1 MKILRYILL
10 ASLTCALSACEKD
23 EILPEPEPPVVT
35 PGDDPGKDEE
45 EKIRLGITASLQ
57 AMQTKGIIEAFLPGH
72 EMGVFICTTDTGSP
86 YVYNVPYAFDG
97 KKWNAGGDAPVEGD
111 SEVAAYLPY
120 NGQASGDRLIPFEL
134 ADQHDIL
141 YGRTTVTRDIP
152 TADIEMKHAMSLV
165 RIKILKNEYMGEGI
179 VSNIRFDNVIT
190 RMTLDIRRETN
201 SPLIF
206 DFSSRGSLQA
216 GGNYH
221 LNDADPVV
229 VETILPPVY
238 GYDQKAT
245 VCFTIDGKEYPYE
258 FHRDHEWEAG
268 MKYTYTLKMTGNYN
282 SPVNMEQ
289 VDIDVEYWSRYGKTD
304 QIILNPNPDDYPFKV
319 WPNYTEYGYDCYQ
332 NEGKV
337 FGTFYN
343 PYCDNGE
350 GELRFVFMR
359 PGTNEIVEQFQP
371 IDIKTNGAW
380 DGKRI
385 QCYVTSAPG
394 TYQLVPL
401 FRKKGET
408 MWCRAVGYSYGSTD
422 EEWLYEVKAPASDDL
437 PALRMMEVE
446 GQGYTS
452 ILAYPVPDDD
462 PWNLVYTFYPT
473 GGKRR

>member
-1 MKILRYILL
+1 
-10 ASLTCALSACEKD
+10 
-23 EILPEPEPPVVT
+23 
-35 PGDDPGKDEE
+35 
-45 EKIRLGITASLQ
+45 
-57 AMQTKGIIEAFLPGH
+57 
-72 EMGVFICTTDTGSP
+72 
-86 YVYNVPYAFDG
+86 
-97 KKWNAGGDAPVEGD
+97 
-111 SEVAAYLPY
+111 
-120 NGQASGDRLIPFEL
+120 
-134 ADQHDIL
+134 
-141 YGRTTVTRDIP
+141 
-152 TADIEMKHAMSLV
+152 MSLV
-165 RIKILKNEYMGEGI
+165 RIKILKNEYMGGEGI

-190 RMTLDIRRETN
+190 RMTLDIGRKPN

-268 MKYTYTLKMTGNYN
+268 MKYTYTLKMTGNCTTPR
-282 SPVNMEQ
+282 ST
-289 VDIDVEYWSRYGKTD
+289 WSRWTSMWSTGVRYGKTD

-422 EEWLYEVKAPASDDL
+422 EEWLYEVLASDDL
-437 PALRMMEVE
+437 GIAHDGSGR
-446 GQGYTS
+446 
-452 ILAYPVPDDD
+452 
-462 PWNLVYTFYPT
+462 T
-473 GGKRR
+473 GIYLYSCISGP